1 MYWINVPHS
10 VRRKR
15 KYSRQSSLNAAKEMS
30 LFRHDPHAA
39 IAVHRW
45 TLRLKRVKLAA
56 PGVASGSGA
65 AEMDRRYVVV
75 TALAVAINICA
86 LAYGL
91 GGLIVSGLVSP
102 EARMS
107 GPAVVAA
114 APHAP
119 R

>member
-1 MYWINVPHS
+1 
-10 VRRKR
+10 
-15 KYSRQSSLNAAKEMS
+15 
-30 LFRHDPHAA
+30 
-39 IAVHRW
+39 
-45 TLRLKRVKLAA
+45 
-56 PGVASGSGA
+56 
-65 AEMDRRYVVV
+65 MDRRYVVV